1 MTEELENNLNAG
13 THTAEI
19 LRRFVERIKTGL
31 NLNPAACFVAEN
43 PYNVSSL
50 ALPDRAY
57 IVSFEGASFNDSGE
71 QSLLFLTETAYINVT
86 CFNRLAAI
94 DETRRA
100 DSLITKRD
108 VNLFEMQRRV
118 LRVLVGWRLELEGKE
133 QDIDLASYVKVSR
146 CGKPQYMETDS
157 GSHGAFLPL
166 TFSVSY
172 AIDVCNDEYNV

>member
-1 MTEELENNLNAG
+1 MIDNDLNVG

-19 LRRFVERIKTGL
+19 LRRFVVRLKTKL
-31 NLNPAACFVAEN
+31 KLSPAACFVADS
-43 PYNVSSL
+43 PYNVSAL

-57 IVSFEGASFNDSGE
+57 VVSFEGSSFNDGE
-71 QSLLFLTETAYINVT
+71 QSLIFLTETAYINVT

-100 DSLITKRD
+100 DSLVTKRD
-108 VNLFEMQRRV
+108 VNLFEMKRRA
-118 LRVLVGWRLELEGKE
+118 LLALVGWRLETDGEPN
-133 QDIDLASYVKVSR
+133 IDLASYVKVSR
-146 CGKPQYMETDS
+146 CGKPQYMQTDS

-172 AIDVCNDEYNV
+172 AIDVCNGDYNV

>member
-1 MTEELENNLNAG
+1 MTEELDNSLHVG
-13 THTAEI
+13 THTAEV
-19 LRRFVERIKTGL
+19 LRRFVARLKGKL
-31 NLNPAACFVAEN
+31 KLNPAACFVAEN
-43 PYNVSSL
+43 PFNVSSI

-57 IVSFEGASFNDSGE
+57 IVSFEGSSFNDGE
-71 QSLLFLTETAYINVT
+71 QSLIYLTETAYVNVT

-108 VNLFEMQRRV
+108 VNLFEMKRRA
-118 LRVLVGWRLELEGKE
+118 LLALVGWRLELEGEE

-146 CGKPQYMETDS
+146 CGKPQYMQTDS

-172 AIDVCNDEYNV
+172 AIDVCNGDYNV